1 MSYRGIKKQIM
12 FHPRRGSDFNVVSLA
27 KLPPDNSLSC
37 DRKELSQKRNRESRS
52 KIRSKY
58 YQKRLV

>member
-27 KLPPDNSLSC
+27 KLPPDNSLS
-37 DRKELSQKRNRESRS
+37 QKRNRESRS